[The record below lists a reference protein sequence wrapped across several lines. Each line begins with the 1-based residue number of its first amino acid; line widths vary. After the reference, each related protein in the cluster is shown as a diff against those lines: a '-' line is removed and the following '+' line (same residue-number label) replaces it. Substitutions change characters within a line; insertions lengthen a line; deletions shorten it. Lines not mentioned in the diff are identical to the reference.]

1 MKRYSRKEFL
11 FVQYVKNV
19 STKEIK
25 KKYTILIKAFVIR
38 CNKRRQEKLYGE
50 KKKKT

>member
-1 MKRYSRKEFL
+1 M
-11 FVQYVKNV
+11 QYVKNV

-25 KKYTILIKAFVIR
+25 KYTILIKAFVIK